1 MITEPKVIKTMEI
14 ISDRINNL
22 SESETLA
29 MSRMSRNLKDQGF
42 DVINLSLGEPDFHT
56 PQHVKDAA
64 KDAIDKNFS
73 YYAPVCGYADL
84 REAIVAKFKRE
95 NNLDFKPE
103 QIIVSTGAKQ
113 SIANV
118 VLSLLNPGDEVIIP
132 APYWVT
138 YKEVIKLA
146 EAKAVYIYSNIESD
160 FKVTPEQLRAAITP
174 KTKLIM
180 FSSPCNPT
188 GSVYSKSELLQLAE
202 VIAEYENIYIMSD
215 EIYEHINFNGHHESI
230 AQFDFI
236 KDRVIVINGV
246 SKGFAMTGWRIGYM
260 AASKKIADACNTL
273 QGQITSGACSV
284 AQRAALAALN
294 GDLSSVTC
302 MLAAFKERRDLVL
315 KHLCEIPGMKTN
327 VPQGAFYVFPDVSYY
342 FGKSDGEKIIHNAP
356 ELCNYLLN
364 KVYVA
369 LVPGDAF
376 GAPNCFR
383 ISYATSNHILVE
395 AIARIKKALAEL
407 K

>member
-1 MITEPKVIKTMEI
+1 MHTTTNVFQTMEI
-14 ISDRINNL
+14 ISDRIKNL

-29 MSRMSRNLKDQGF
+29 MSRMSRQLKDQGF
-42 DVINLSLGEPDFHT
+42 DVINLSLGEPDFPT
-56 PQHVKDAA
+56 PQHIKDAA
-64 KDAIDKNFS
+64 KNAIDKNYS
-73 YYAPVCGYADL
+73 YYAPVPGYADL
-84 REAIVAKFKRE
+84 RKAISDKFKRE

-113 SIANV
+113 SIANI
-118 VLSLLNPGDEVIIP
+118 VLSLLNPGDEVIVP
-132 APYWVT
+132 APYWVS

-146 EAKAVYIYSNIESD
+146 EAKPVYVYTTIEND
-160 FKVTPEQLRAAITP
+160 FKMTPEQLRKAITP

-188 GSVYSKSELLQLAE
+188 GSVYSKGELLVLAE
-202 VIAEYENIYIMSD
+202 VLADYENIFIMSD
-215 EIYEHINFNGHHESI
+215 EIYEHINFNGSHESI

-236 KDRVIVINGV
+236 KDRVIVVNGV
-246 SKGFAMTGWRIGYM
+246 SKGFAMTGWRVGYIG
-260 AASKKIADACNTL
+260 APQKIADACNIL
-273 QGQITSGACSV
+273 QGQITSATCSI

-294 GDLSSVTC
+294 GDLSTVKL

-315 KHLCEIPGMKTN
+315 KLLNEIPGMKTN
-327 VPQGAFYVFPDVSYY
+327 VPEGAFYVFPDISHY
-342 FGKSDGEKIIHNAP
+342 FGKSDGNTTIHNAP

-376 GAPNCFR
+376 GAPSCIR
-383 ISYATSNHILVE
+383 ISYATSNDLLIK
-395 AIARIKKALAEL
+395 AITRIKEALAEL